1 MNFRFIFNIFGRVL
15 MLLGAFMLSSIIWA
29 LVYHE
34 DVVGAFVLSSLI
46 TLVCG
51 AAMYLLTIKNLVSE
65 LSLRDSYFTVTFVWV
80 VFSLFGALPYLL
92 SGSIT
97 SFTDALF
104 ETVSGFTTTGSSII
118 SDVEALPKSI
128 LFWRSL
134 THWIG
139 GMGIIVLVVAIMP
152 LLRIGGY
159 NLFKSETSGMT
170 QEKLS
175 PKTTSTAKRLWA
187 VYVVLT
193 FILIGLLL
201 LGDMSFF
208 DAINHAFSTM
218 ATGGFST
225 KNTSVSG
232 FSSYSQYVIAIFMF
246 LAGMNFYL
254 HYHFYKGRFK
264 RVFSNIELRTYFAVV
279 VVVSLLITITVIA
292 YDNRIGVGEALR
304 NALFQVI
311 SVITTTGFATHDYH
325 DWPHAAWMLL
335 FVLLFSGACV
345 GSTGGGIKIIRHV
358 VAYRHVLNYFKR
370 TLHPNSVS
378 LLKIGGE
385 VIDDEK
391 VGGLVSFMLL
401 YMLTFSIGTVL
412 MVFLGSDLL
421 TSAAAVAS
429 NMGGVGS
436 GIGSVGAFGN
446 YSAFSDA
453 SKILLSLLML
463 IGRLELTTVLIL
475 FTRIFW
481 KG

>member
-1 MNFRFIFNIFGRVL
+1 
-15 MLLGAFMLSSIIWA
+15 
-29 LVYHE
+29 
-34 DVVGAFVLSSLI
+34 
-46 TLVCG
+46 
-51 AAMYLLTIKNLVSE
+51 
-65 LSLRDSYFTVTFVWV
+65 
-80 VFSLFGALPYLL
+80 
-92 SGSIT
+92 
-97 SFTDALF
+97 
-104 ETVSGFTTTGSSII
+104 
-118 SDVEALPKSI
+118 
-128 LFWRSL
+128 
-134 THWIG
+134 
-139 GMGIIVLVVAIMP
+139 MGIIVLVVAIMP

-292 YDNRIGVGEALR
+292 YDNSIGVGEALR

-358 VAYRHVLNYFKR
+358 VAYRHVLIYFKR
-370 TLHPNSVS
+370 ALHPNSVS

-385 VIDDEK
+385 VIDEEK

-401 YMLTFSIGTVL
+401 YMLTFSVGTVL

>member
-1 MNFRFIFNIFGRVL
+1 

-29 LVYHE
+29 LVYQE
-34 DVVGAFVLSSLI
+34 DVVRAFVLSSLI

-65 LSLRDSYFTVTFVWV
+65 LSLRDSYFTVSFVWV

-187 VYVVLT
+187 VYVILT

-225 KNTSVSG
+225 KNTSVSD

-264 RVFSNIELRTYFAVV
+264 RVFSNIELRTYFGVV
-279 VVVSLLITITVIA
+279 VVVSLLITITAIA
-292 YDNRIGVGEALR
+292 HDNSIGVGEVLR

-325 DWPHAAWMLL
+325 DWPHAASMLL

-358 VAYRHVLNYFKR
+358 VAYRHVLIYFKR

-385 VIDDEK
+385 VIDEEK

-412 MVFLGSDLL
+412 MVFLGSDLF

-429 NMGGVGS
+429 NMGGVGT

-453 SKILLSLLML
+453 SKIPLSLLML

>member
-1 MNFRFIFNIFGRVL
+1 

-29 LVYHE
+29 LVYQE
-34 DVVGAFVLSSLI
+34 DVVRAFVLSSLI

-65 LSLRDSYFTVTFVWV
+65 LSLRDSYFTVSFVWV

-187 VYVVLT
+187 VYVILT

-225 KNTSVSG
+225 KNTSVSD

-264 RVFSNIELRTYFAVV
+264 RVFSNIELRTYFGVV
-279 VVVSLLITITVIA
+279 VVVSLLITITAIA
-292 YDNRIGVGEALR
+292 HDNSIGVGEVLR

-325 DWPHAAWMLL
+325 DWPHAASMLL

-358 VAYRHVLNYFKR
+358 VAYRHVLIYFKR

-385 VIDDEK
+385 VIDEEK

-412 MVFLGSDLL
+412 MVFLGSDLF

-429 NMGGVGS
+429 NMGGVGT